1 MGKKENDKR
10 RIYNSFMFNYKGK
23 IDNFLYIFFFNI
35 SETSTLPQ
43 FLRLKIKGLAP
54 NLFPIYLRKIYI

>member
-23 IDNFLYIFFFNI
+23 IDNFLYIYF
-35 SETSTLPQ
+35 
-43 FLRLKIKGLAP
+43 
-54 NLFPIYLRKIYI
+54 